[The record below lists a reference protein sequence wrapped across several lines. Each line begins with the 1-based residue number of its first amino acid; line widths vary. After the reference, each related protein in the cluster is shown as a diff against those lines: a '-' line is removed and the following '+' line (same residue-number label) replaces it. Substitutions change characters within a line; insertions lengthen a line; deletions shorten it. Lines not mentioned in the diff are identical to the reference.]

1 MKNINWVHH
10 IVEFLMV
17 ILGILIA
24 FQLST
29 CSETR
34 KQKSL
39 IQEHL
44 QNIKTETSFNQRNL
58 EFALVLAESNK
69 EKIDSVFKI
78 LPRDS
83 ALDTVNNLSLALLN
97 IGGLYLKKNAYRSLT
112 ESGDIRFI
120 HDFQLKNEIV
130 NLYEYYEW
138 VKGIDQLHVEM
149 YNKSY
154 FPYLLENLDLVQGQV
169 QKPEVYRSKG
179 YQNILSSYR
188 FFLINR
194 IQKYKDCQKEIDD
207 FLDQLETEL

>member
-1 MKNINWVHH
+1 MKNINWIHH
-10 IVEFLMV
+10 FVEFLMV

-29 CSETR
+29 CSEKK
-34 KQKSL
+34 KQARL

-44 QNIKTETSFNQRNL
+44 QNIRTETRLNQRNL
-58 EFALVLAESNK
+58 EGALVLAESNK
-69 EKIDSVFKI
+69 EKVDSVFRI

-97 IGGLYLKKNAYRSLT
+97 VGGLYLKKNAYRSLT

-154 FPYLLENLDLVQGQV
+154 FPYLLENLDLVKGQV
-169 QKPEVYRSKG
+169 QEPEVYRSKG

-194 IQKYKDCQKEIDD
+194 IQKYKDCQQEIED
-207 FLDQLETEL
+207 FLDQLETKL